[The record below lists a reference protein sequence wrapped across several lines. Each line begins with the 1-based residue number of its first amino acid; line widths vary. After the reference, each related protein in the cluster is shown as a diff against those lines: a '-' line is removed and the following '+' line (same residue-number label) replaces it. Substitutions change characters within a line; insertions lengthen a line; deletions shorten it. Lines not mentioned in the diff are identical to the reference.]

1 MRCVSLALLLIASI
15 AHAEPHAEPLA
26 EQLAEEQAVID
37 KTIAIVDDKLAVAN
51 AQRLDRVR
59 AAYRMLHDRSP
70 DPLTA
75 ARRRAATRWLLERD
89 KRERDL
95 LAAEAKL
102 LAAGQHTIR
111 AAIAKLPT
119 LALPT
124 RLARPVKGSIARKFG
139 TIVHDASKATLAR
152 RGLDFE
158 VEEHAVVSAPAEGVV
173 RYAGPIRGLDS
184 GVILDHGDY
193 MTIVAKLGD
202 VSLPLG
208 TKLGAGDRLGYAARH
223 RVYLEVR
230 VKAGPGGLP
239 IDPEPLLRSGE

>member
-1 MRCVSLALLLIASI
+1 MRYVSLALLLVASI
-15 AHAEPHAEPLA
+15 AHADQLA
-26 EQLAEEQAVID
+26 DQLAEEQAVVD
-37 KTIAIVDDKLAVAN
+37 KTIAIVDDKLAIAN
-51 AQRLDRVR
+51 AQRLERAR

-70 DPLTA
+70 DHLTA

-95 LAAEAKL
+95 LAAEAKQL
-102 LAAGQHTIR
+102 EAGQQTIR

-119 LALPT
+119 LALPAQ
-124 RLARPVKGSIARKFG
+124 LVRPVKGSIARKFG
-139 TIVHDASKATLAR
+139 TIVHEASKATLAR

-158 VEEHAVVSAPAEGVV
+158 VADDAVVTAPADGVV

-193 MTIVAKLGD
+193 MTVVAKLGE
-202 VSLPLG
+202 VSLPIG
-208 TKLGAGDRLGYAARH
+208 TKLVAGDRLGHAARH

-239 IDPEPLLRSGE
+239 IDPEPLLRSRE